1 MECIGMADLVKGK
14 DLLILLREK
23 GKAEAAK
30 KLMLGKEYK
39 KSVESDGDTVDTFDG
54 SFTTGGTK
62 KTTLSVTVLMSRKDS
77 LPEEIEKGLGETVYE
92 IWLADSKNVG
102 RDANAN
108 KYKSEYMQGVFK
120 KFDLK
125 GEVGGIVEYEVEF
138 SESGGGTKYGYAT
151 LPEEMKAKLQAAGYR
166 FHDTTA
172 ADAVTNSTDDTENE
186 NE

>member
-1 MECIGMADLVKGK
+1 MADLVKGK

-62 KTTLSVTVLMSRKDS
+62 KTTFSVTVLMSREDS

-102 RDANAN
+102 RETNAN

-138 SESGGGTKYGYAT
+138 NESGGGTKYGYAT
-151 LPEEMKAKLQAAGYR
+151 LPEEMKAKLTAAGYR

-172 ADAVTNSTDDTENE
+172 ADAVTNSTGNAEVENE
-186 NE
+186 